1 MFCSSL
7 IVYYRFYYIERY
19 ISHRRYRI
27 ESQRANIGLDTA
39 LRTAVIT
46 AIRTDFYGPYV
57 SVRAVLW
64 KAVKIR
70 KNI

>member
-1 MFCSSL
+1 MKKLGMKTKKNTTLLFSQNK
-7 IVYYRFYYIERY
+7 IVYSSHYIL
-19 ISHRRYRI
+19 
-27 ESQRANIGLDTA
+27 GLDTA